1 MLWLVRR
8 TSWFGCCW
16 VLLETLKREATM
28 KKDST
33 KSSADNS
40 FMKVHPR
47 GSLAAL
53 LAALAFES

>member
-1 MLWLVRR
+1 
-8 TSWFGCCW
+8 
-16 VLLETLKREATM
+16 M
-28 KKDST
+28 KKEST

-53 LAALAFES
+53 LAALATLEPLEEAFPNVDEGLLSLDDVEI